1 MPDSHRYLMKKPG
14 YYLSEE
20 KYIARLRKELQLA
33 PYSRFPLTWI
43 MEAADDIS
51 YCVAD
56 LEDAVEKES
65 LALSSFITIYIT
77 RGATMRRIRCL
88 SWW

>member
-1 MPDSHRYLMKKPG
+1 
-14 YYLSEE
+14 
-20 KYIARLRKELQLA
+20 
-33 PYSRFPLTWI
+33 

-56 LEDAVEKES
+56 LEDAGREKES

-77 RGATMRRIRCL
+77 RGATMRRIRL